1 MGGKRVEPRT
11 YSRQKRK
18 NQILTVFKIAAQHD
32 DCEPKTIADVG
43 RLIGLN
49 RSTHLQGILHEMSEE
64 GELVESWRDVEGKM
78 GAYVFTLSSTNY
90 HELLSRRKIAVK
102 NRGVVVGQMEMF
114 S

>member
-1 MGGKRVEPRT
+1 MGGKRVEQRT
-11 YSRQKRK
+11 YGRQKRK
-18 NQILTVFKIAAQHD
+18 DQILTAFKIAVQNED
-32 DCEPKTIADVG
+32 FEPKSVADIG

-49 RSTHLQGILHEMSEE
+49 RSTHLQGILHEMSEA

-78 GAYVFTLSSTNY
+78 GAYVFTLSSANY